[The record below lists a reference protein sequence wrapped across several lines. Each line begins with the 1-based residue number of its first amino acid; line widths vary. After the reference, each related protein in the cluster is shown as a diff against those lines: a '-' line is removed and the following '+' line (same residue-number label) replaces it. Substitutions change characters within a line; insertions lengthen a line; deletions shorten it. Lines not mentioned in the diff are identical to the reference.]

1 MAESR
6 KTRPVS
12 WINAAL
18 KAFEA
23 FPQGVRSICLA
34 ALTIAA
40 EGGKADIAKP
50 MHGLGSGVFEIAL
63 PFRGDAFRVVYAV
76 QFGNDVWVIHAFQ
89 KKSTQGIKTPKRE
102 IDLIKERL
110 KRLKEMLR

>member
-1 MAESR
+1 MR
-6 KTRPVS
+6 LRTRPVS
-12 WINAAL
+12 WIKAARRE
-18 KAFEA
+18 FEA
-23 FPQGVRSICLA
+23 FPEGARSICLA

-50 MHGLGSGVFEIAL
+50 MQGMGSGVFEITL

-76 QFGNDVWVIHAFQ
+76 QLAEDIWVVHAFQ

-102 IDLIKERL
+102 IDLIGDRL
-110 KRLKEMLR
+110 KRLKGMLP